1 MNKLLYKILFGWT
14 KYIIAPNYAF
24 IRCNRKRKY
33 FTFKKKRRR
42 LREVIR
48 ERKRSLS
55 I

>member
-33 FTFKKKRRR
+33 FTLQKRK

-48 ERKRSLS
+48 HRKRSLS